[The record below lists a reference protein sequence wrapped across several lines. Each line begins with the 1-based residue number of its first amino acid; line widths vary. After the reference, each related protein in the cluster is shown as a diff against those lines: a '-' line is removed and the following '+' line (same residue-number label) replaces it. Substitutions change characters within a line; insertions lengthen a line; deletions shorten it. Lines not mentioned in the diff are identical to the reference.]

1 MNAFNIL
8 GMCAARAKR
17 PPWPESL
24 VQRMGP
30 FGRMPRLDTVMLR
43 PEQLHPVVR
52 IAHRQQGGLVIP
64 DRIIF
69 DHELVLI
76 VKGSGQWKIRGES
89 YGYSTNDLLFV
100 PPFVPHSFHDGG
112 QSPTEHLAIHF
123 DFEAM
128 PPSAGEVLA
137 DRAPYRVQ
145 FTHGLK
151 IAQQRALFS
160 GHRWSRDLVR
170 LVTEHNSVGVVE
182 SAQAS
187 MRLAGVVLEMLSE
200 KKDERSAADP
210 IILRQQARVKVVVD
224 HMRENLSGAIDHR
237 GLEQVS
243 KLSTSRLQ
251 ALFREVTGYPPLD
264 YLRRLRVE
272 EARRLL
278 ADQQLSVKEIAALTG
293 FRDTSHLSKVFR
305 RIDGLSPARYREA
318 LLAGRRE
325 K

>member
-1 MNAFNIL
+1 
-8 GMCAARAKR
+8 
-17 PPWPESL
+17 
-24 VQRMGP
+24 
-30 FGRMPRLDTVMLR
+30 MLR
-43 PEQLHPVVR
+43 PEQIHPLVR
-52 IAHRQQGGLVIP
+52 IAHRQQGGLVIS

-76 VKGSGQWKIRGES
+76 VNGKGQWKIRGRS
-89 YGYSTNDLLFV
+89 YDYTTNDLLFV

-112 QSPTEHLAIHF
+112 HSPPEHLAIHF
-123 DFEAM
+123 DFAAM
-128 PPSAGEVLA
+128 PPSASEVLA
-137 DRAPYRVQ
+137 DRAPYRVR
-145 FTHGLK
+145 FTHGLQ
-151 IAQQRALFS
+151 IAPQRALFT
-160 GHRWSRDLVR
+160 GHRWARDLVR
-170 LVTEHNSVGVVE
+170 VVAEQNNGGVVE
-182 SAQAS
+182 VAQSS
-187 MRLAGVVLEMLSE
+187 MRLAGVLLEMLSE
-200 KKDERSAADP
+200 RKDERALADP
-210 IILRQQARVKVVVD
+210 IILRQQARVNVVVD
-224 HMRENLSGAIDHR
+224 HMRENLPGTIDHR
-237 GLEQVS
+237 ALEQVS

-318 LLAGRRE
+318 LLAGRQE

>member
-1 MNAFNIL
+1 
-8 GMCAARAKR
+8 
-17 PPWPESL
+17 
-24 VQRMGP
+24 MGP
-30 FGRMPRLDTVMLR
+30 FGRMPRRHAFMLR
-43 PEQLHPVVR
+43 PEQIHPVVR

-76 VKGSGQWKIRGES
+76 VKGSGQWKIGGES
-89 YGYSTNDLLFV
+89 YGYATNDLLFV

-112 QSPTEHLAIHF
+112 QSPTKHLAIHF

-128 PPSAGEVLA
+128 PPSASEVLA

-160 GHRWSRDLVR
+160 GHRWARDLVR
-170 LVTEHNSVGVVE
+170 LVTDQNSGGVVE

-187 MRLAGVVLEMLSE
+187 MRLAGVLLEMLSE
-200 KKDERSAADP
+200 RKDERSAADP
-210 IILRQQARVKVVVD
+210 IILRQQARVNVVVD
-224 HMRENLSGAIDHR
+224 HMSENLCGTINHR
-237 GLEQVS
+237 ALEQVS

-272 EARRLL
+272 KARRLL
-278 ADQQLSVKEIAALTG
+278 ADQQLSVKEIAGLTG

-318 LLAGRRE
+318 LLAGRQE